1 DKQAVITFDAREFRS
16 DGRGELDLDDIK
28 LLDRDKVDAACPRL
42 GEVQERTDLAAEVVS
57 RTHGYLSPT
66 EFGTAVHTNLK
77 RQIGGLNDR
86 AFRAEVSYLKNRE
99 ETYGRKDSIRIDVL
113 EKVGDGTVCVRYQ
126 DWPAGPKPCANHRN
140 RHERIQGLSS
150 NSTHHRQRNTAEI
163 MITVSQVREV
173 VQPLLQRNPDLELV
187 GRLVV
192 TKPLQ
197 HILRGI
203 YVDRS
208 LDRQLFVPSWAV
220 MFLFEPS
227 ESFSYNWG
235 GRLYDRAHGAW
246 DVTNSA
252 TSAVMCE
259 EIEKEALP

>member
-1 DKQAVITFDAREFRS
+1 MSLRAANGSASSTSTLLASTIPISRASLAETLVVASGQAGVVNPRSSRCSTILAALPSRKQLKPAWLCTPGYR
-16 DGRGELDLDDIK
+16 LD
-28 LLDRDKVDAACPRL
+28 DAACPRL

-77 RQIGGLNDR
+77 RQIDGLN
-86 AFRAEVSYLKNRE
+86 E
-99 ETYGRKDSIRIDVL
+99 
-113 EKVGDGTVCVRYQ
+113 
-126 DWPAGPKPCANHRN
+126 
-140 RHERIQGLSS
+140 
-150 NSTHHRQRNTAEI
+150 HRQRNTAEI
-163 MITVSQVREV
+163 MTTVSQVREV

-192 TKPLQ
+192 IKPVH

-203 YVDRS
+203 YIDRS
-208 LDRQLFVPSWAV
+208 LDRQLFVPTWAV

-235 GRLYDRAHGAW
+235 GRLYNRAHGAW

-252 TSAVMCE
+252 TSAVMC
-259 EIEKEALP
+259 